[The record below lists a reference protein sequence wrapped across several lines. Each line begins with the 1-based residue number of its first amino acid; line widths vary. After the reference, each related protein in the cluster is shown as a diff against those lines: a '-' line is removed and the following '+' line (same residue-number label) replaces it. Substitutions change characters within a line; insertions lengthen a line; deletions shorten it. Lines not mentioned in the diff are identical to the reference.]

1 MKELDNILEQ
11 LFDQVYVIVEEG
23 IRFEIWMIFYY
34 NVRLLMLCDISF
46 WDKLYI
52 ALQDW
57 RARMKNNEEM
67 RI

>member
-11 LFDQVYVIVEEG
+11 LFDQVEVIVEEG
-23 IRFEIWMIFYY
+23 IKFEIWMIFYY

-52 ALQDW
+52 AL
-57 RARMKNNEEM
+57 
-67 RI
+67 